1 MSYLKRTTLEDF
13 QEAWEYGVK
22 LDVEEI
28 LRFDKLIDKIEKEQG
43 EDSKVVQWLLKIR
56 EDL

>member
-1 MSYLKRTTLEDF
+1 MSYLERTTLEDF

-56 EDL
+56 DEM